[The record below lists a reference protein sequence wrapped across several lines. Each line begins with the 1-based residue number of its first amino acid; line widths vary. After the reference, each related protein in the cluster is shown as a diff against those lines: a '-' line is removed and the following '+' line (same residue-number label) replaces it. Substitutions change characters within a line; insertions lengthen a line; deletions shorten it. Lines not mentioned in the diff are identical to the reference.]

1 MPIRNDH
8 VPWLKRERQAL
19 ANCAAK
25 GWSAKLTA
33 EHLNDTFHDGQP
45 VRSEPK
51 VTLARQRYKVKVAK
65 VNRDAEAMQATEVV
79 AQTLDVRDDGSVVT
93 ATAFGSEVRTIE
105 ELIARAK
112 IDLTKYEVDR
122 PETSMYETSV
132 RDAEG
137 TIRKVQNFR
146 IVARFRLKH
155 GPNLKE
161 QVEALVAGAMAPLS
175 KAIALRQTKTKAPS
189 KQVPSGLMQAVVIA
203 DPHIAKH
210 AWGRET
216 GHGDY
221 DIPIAVQL
229 LRRAATEQIAYG
241 NQCGIDKRYLFLLGD
256 VLHYDT
262 PHGQTT
268 AGTPLE
274 RDGRV
279 EKMLEEATRALF
291 GIINLSAETHPTE
304 VVMVGGNHDALLSV
318 ALRHILSAYFRD
330 DPRVTVEMGATTR
343 KYLTWGRCLIG
354 LTHGDKAQKSLGEL
368 MAVEAREQW
377 GAAILRDIHHGHRH
391 SEAMTT
397 TKGGVTVRQH
407 PALCPPD
414 GWHSAEGYVGA
425 PRGMDS
431 YLYHA
436 DGYLRGTWRSAVLDG

>member
-161 QVEALVAGAMAPLS
+161 QVEALVAGAMAPLN
-175 KAIALRQTKTKAPS
+175 KAIALRQPKGKAPS
-189 KQVPSGLMQAVVIA
+189 KQAASGLMQAVVIA

-343 KYLTWGRCLIG
+343 KYLTWGKCLIG

>member
-51 VTLARQRYKVKVAK
+51 VTLARQRYKIKVAK

-146 IVARFRLKH
+146 IVARFRLKA

-175 KAIALRQTKTKAPS
+175 KAIALRQPKGKAPS
-189 KQVPSGLMQAVVIA
+189 KQAASGLMQAVVIA

-330 DPRVTVEMGATTR
+330 DPRVSVEMGATTR
-343 KYLTWGRCLIG
+343 KYLTWGKCLIG

-377 GAAILRDIHHGHRH
+377 GAAILRDIHHGHKH

>member
-161 QVEALVAGAMAPLS
+161 QVEALVAGAMAPLN
-175 KAIALRQTKTKAPS
+175 KVIALRKTKGKAPS

-330 DPRVTVEMGATTR
+330 DPRVSVEMGATTR
-343 KYLTWGRCLIG
+343 KYLTWGKCLIG